1 MLNIVILLYKILQ
14 EGVQMAMV
22 IKWTNIM
29 SGEQGYVESVSA
41 KEKHFINT
49 FDKANAKVYKTA
61 GSAKTAIKNLI
72 SYGEGEVNTFEIV
85 EA

>member
-1 MLNIVILLYKILQ
+1 MI
-14 EGVQMAMV
+14 

-41 KEKHFINT
+41 KEKHFVNT
-49 FDKANAKVYKTA
+49 FDKDNAKIYKTA
-61 GSAKTAIKNLI
+61 SAAKTAIKNLI
-72 SYGEGEVNTFEIV
+72 SYGEGEANTFEIV